1 MKKIIITLTS
11 ILGLLLLVIITRE
24 ILYKYGYTL
33 SLTFLPETSL
43 RNLLVF
49 IFCSLLS
56 LIFILLLIQSRN
68 KLIYKSIFLG
78 LGLSFAFLFGI
89 FFLFEQSTYNK
100 SYYDDLNFKSFQS
113 EVRTK
118 YLFVHAYED
127 QNLSFQEYVDPK
139 REVIGL
145 LDDANLEEYNRGL
158 IKDEN
163 IDALI
168 YIRYGQ
174 YYFALDKDYTKIRI
188 DLIVDG
194 HLYLRTYSKYYIVDY
209 NLGKELYD
217 KTLSLERHN

>member
-89 FFLFEQSTYNK
+89 FFLFEQSTYI
-100 SYYDDLNFKSFQS
+100 
-113 EVRTK
+113 
-118 YLFVHAYED
+118 
-127 QNLSFQEYVDPK
+127 NL
-139 REVIGL
+139 IMM
-145 LDDANLEEYNRGL
+145 
-158 IKDEN
+158 I
-163 IDALI
+163 
-168 YIRYGQ
+168 
-174 YYFALDKDYTKIRI
+174 
-188 DLIVDG
+188 
-194 HLYLRTYSKYYIVDY
+194 
-209 NLGKELYD
+209 
-217 KTLSLERHN
+217 